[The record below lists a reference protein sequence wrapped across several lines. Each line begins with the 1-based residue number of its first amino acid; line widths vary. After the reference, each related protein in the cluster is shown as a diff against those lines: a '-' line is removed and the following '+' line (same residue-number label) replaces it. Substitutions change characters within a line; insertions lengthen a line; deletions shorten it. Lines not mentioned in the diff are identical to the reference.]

1 MSVHQKARWAV
12 VAMFFINGGM
22 VGNWVSRIPQIQQR
36 LILSEGE
43 LGLVLMGMAV
53 GVLTALSLV
62 GGLIARY
69 GNRRVTI
76 MGTLALCVMLPL
88 LAVMPHP
95 VLLWI
100 ALFLF
105 GGFMSTMDVAMNS
118 QAVDVERLF
127 ARPLMSSFH
136 AAFSIGGFAG
146 AALGAAMAGQN
157 IEPLTH
163 FLIASGISLLL
174 LVLTGSLLLIPAPR
188 EQTGE
193 RQSVFQLP
201 PRILWPLGI
210 VALCAAVGEGAMA
223 DWSGVYLS
231 SIVGTDAGTAA
242 FGFAAFSLTMTAG
255 RLSGDRL
262 AARFSPAQIVRVG
275 GLVAA
280 VGLLLAILIP
290 QVIPTLLGF
299 AAVGAGLSI
308 GVPLAFSAAGNVP
321 GLPPGTGIAGVATIG
336 YAGFLAGPP
345 IIGLIA
351 DLTSLR
357 IALLLIM
364 LMVGSLVFTG
374 RALSRADDSVVAAPV
389 PGD

>member
-12 VAMFFINGGM
+12 VAMFFINGAM
-22 VGNWVSRIPQIQQR
+22 VGNWVSRIPQIQQT
-36 LILSEGE
+36 LALSEGE

-62 GGLIARY
+62 GGLIARF

-174 LVLTGSLLLIPAPR
+174 LLLTGSLLLIPAPR

-231 SIVGTDAGTAA
+231 NIVGTDAGTAA

-280 VGLLLAILIP
+280 VGLLLAILFP
-290 QVIPTLLGF
+290 QVAPTLLGF

-308 GVPLAFSAAGNVP
+308 AVPLAFSAAGNVP

-364 LMVGSLVFTG
+364 LMVGSLVFTA
-374 RALSRADDSVVAAPV
+374 RALSRADDAMVAAPV

>member
-1 MSVHQKARWAV
+1 
-12 VAMFFINGGM
+12 MFFINGAM
-22 VGNWVSRIPQIQQR
+22 VGNWVSRIPQIQQK
-36 LILSEGE
+36 LALSEGE

-53 GVLTALSLV
+53 GVLSALSLV

-76 MGTLALCVMLPL
+76 AGTLALCVMLPL

-136 AAFSIGGFAG
+136 ASFSIGGFAG
-146 AALGAAMAGQN
+146 AAMGAVLAGQN

-163 FLIASGISLLL
+163 FLIASGISFLLL
-174 LVLTGSLLLIPAPR
+174 LLTGSLLLIPEPR

-193 RQSVFQLP
+193 RHAVFQLP

-231 SIVGTDAGTAA
+231 TIVGTDDATAA
-242 FGFAAFSLTMTAG
+242 FGFAAFSLTMTLG

-262 AARFSPAQIVRVG
+262 VALFTPAQIVRVG

-280 VGLLLAILIP
+280 AGLLLAILFP
-290 QVIPTLLGF
+290 QVAPTLIGF

-321 GLPPGTGIAGVATIG
+321 GLPPGVGIAGVATIG

-364 LMVGSLVFTG
+364 VMVGSLVFTS
-374 RALSRADDSVVAAPV
+374 RALNRADTPAVPTPV
-389 PGD
+389 LGD